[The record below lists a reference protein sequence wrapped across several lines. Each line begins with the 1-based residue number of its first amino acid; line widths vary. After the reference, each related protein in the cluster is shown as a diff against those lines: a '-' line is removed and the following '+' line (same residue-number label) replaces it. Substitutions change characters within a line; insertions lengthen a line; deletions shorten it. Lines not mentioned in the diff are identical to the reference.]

1 MIECSD
7 SYIYYKRKKC
17 KLTRKK
23 FLAFFIIFCVI
34 ALLAFYYKQVICLNL
49 ITINNE
55 YAKKC
60 CSKSVN
66 NVVLFSLNDKVKYD
80 DLVNIEKNSVGD
92 IVLLTANSHKI
103 NTLAHE
109 IVKNSTLILDNE
121 LSKGVPIPIMA
132 FSGIEAL
139 SGYGKVINVKFF
151 SVSSISCE
159 FNSRFD
165 SMGINQTLH
174 SIYIDVICKVKIN
187 LPFDE
192 STIECVNSVLVS
204 ESVLLG
210 KVPDALINGK
220 IFS

>member
-1 MIECSD
+1 
-7 SYIYYKRKKC
+7 
-17 KLTRKK
+17 
-23 FLAFFIIFCVI
+23 
-34 ALLAFYYKQVICLNL
+34 
-49 ITINNE
+49 
-55 YAKKC
+55 
-60 CSKSVN
+60 
-66 NVVLFSLNDKVKYD
+66 VVLFSLNDKVKYD

-151 SVSSISCE
+151 SVSSVSCE

-174 SIYIDVICKVKIN
+174 SIYIDIICKVEIN

-192 STIECVNSVLVS
+192 RTIECVNSVLVS